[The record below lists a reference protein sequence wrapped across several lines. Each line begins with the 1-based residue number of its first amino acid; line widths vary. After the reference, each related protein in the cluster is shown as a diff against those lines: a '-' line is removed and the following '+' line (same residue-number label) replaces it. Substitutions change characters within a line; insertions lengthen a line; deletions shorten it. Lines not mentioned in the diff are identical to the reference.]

1 MLNDENFRRKAHVI
15 RGLRELT
22 KDVLHYYKG
31 DILDELPGLV
41 DFSVFLK
48 LTPKQKD
55 IFHKLDT
62 HVRFKRSAV
71 GSALYIHPCLSELS
85 EGNAENRANT
95 LRDDLIDSLLD
106 SITVRDGAKAS
117 FFMNILS
124 LANSA
129 GEKVLAFS
137 QYILPMKFFEQLLV
151 KKKGWLMGKEI
162 FAISGDTNQEDREL
176 AVEQFNSSADAE
188 VLVLSRHVERASPW
202 WAHRELSF

>member
-1 MLNDENFRRKAHVI
+1 
-15 RGLRELT
+15 
-22 KDVLHYYKG
+22 VLHYYKG

-71 GSALYIHPCLSELS
+71 GSALYIHPCLSEFS
-85 EGNAENRANT
+85 EVNAENRANT

-117 FFMNILS
+117 SFMNILS

-151 KKKGWLMGKEI
+151 KKKGSHMGKEI
-162 FAISGDTNQEDREL
+162 FTISGDTIPIKKTENWQWNNL
-176 AVEQFNSSADAE
+176 TALLMQNFC
-188 VLVLSRHVERASPW
+188 LVLSRHVERASPW